1 MFRIRINN
9 KDKYK
14 KYLWNTK
21 IDNTSNILHVA
32 NLQSFVV
39 TSRKTSS
46 CVLISIV
53 HDSTTVHEIRRY
65 SSKNS
70 RSGTL
75 SSHTDIRSAIT
86 SSDSTILKDDDDNN
100 IILTT
105 YNFLYSLRQTLDLA
119 SELSD
124 NIPYLKLK

>member
-1 MFRIRINN
+1 MKQGFGFGRDRAYDVIGFLMFRIRINN

-53 HDSTTVHEIRRY
+53 HDSTTVHEI
-65 SSKNS
+65 
-70 RSGTL
+70 GE
-75 SSHTDIRSAIT
+75 I
-86 SSDSTILKDDDDNN
+86 
-100 IILTT
+100 
-105 YNFLYSLRQTLDLA
+105 QQ
-119 SELSD
+119 
-124 NIPYLKLK
+124 

>member
-53 HDSTTVHEIRRY
+53 HDSTTVHEIGDTAV
-65 SSKNS
+65 KIHVVE
-70 RSGTL
+70 L
-75 SSHTDIRSAIT
+75 SLHTQT
-86 SSDSTILKDDDDNN
+86 SDRLSLHLIVILKDDDDDNN
-100 IILTT
+100 IILAT

-119 SELSD
+119 IELSD
-124 NIPYLKLK
+124 IIPYLKLK

>member
-1 MFRIRINN
+1 MHRYCVALLYSTVTRKVLCANVPSVFRLARKYLPCVMRLTRNIFISGLGFGFGRDRAYDVIGFLMFRIRINN

-65 SSKNS
+65 K
-70 RSGTL
+70 
-75 SSHTDIRSAIT
+75 
-86 SSDSTILKDDDDNN
+86 
-100 IILTT
+100 
-105 YNFLYSLRQTLDLA
+105 Q
-119 SELSD
+119 
-124 NIPYLKLK
+124 